1 MFIFE
6 TKLLTIMKALLSIIC
21 LLSIITV
28 RSQDNYPTPSKN
40 PDHLFYIQHSDNKNT
55 FMYDANMDGQNI
67 SEKKPIEV
75 YRILYEE
82 GGAIKPLTAV
92 QNSMAYGINFKK
104 ISENYFQFN
113 LKGNKNMNLFLGLNT
128 NQKPAVFLT
137 INNKKM
143 FLDKMYVQLKKGGI
157 KPTADY
163 ILLTGKD
170 FFTGKTITEKIE
182 M

>member
-1 MFIFE
+1 
-6 TKLLTIMKALLSIIC
+6 MKTLFSLFCFLIIISIRC
-21 LLSIITV
+21 
-28 RSQDNYPTPSKN
+28 QDNYPVPVKN
-40 PDHLFYIQHSDNKNT
+40 AEHLFYIQHSNSKNT
-55 FMYDANMDGQNI
+55 FMYDANMDGKNI
-67 SEKKPIEV
+67 SDKKPIET

-82 GGAIKPLTAV
+82 GGAIKPLTAM

-104 ISENYFQFN
+104 ISDNYFQFN
-113 LKGNKNMNLFLGLNT
+113 LKGNKTLSLFLGLNT
-128 NQKPAVFLT
+128 SQKPSVFLT

-170 FFTGKTITEKIE
+170 FFTGKTITEKVE